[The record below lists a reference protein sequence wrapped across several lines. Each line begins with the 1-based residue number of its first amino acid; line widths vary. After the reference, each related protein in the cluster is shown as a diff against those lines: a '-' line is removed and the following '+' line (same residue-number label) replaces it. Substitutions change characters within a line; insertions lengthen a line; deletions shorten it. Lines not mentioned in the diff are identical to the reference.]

1 MNDLYE
7 SGLKKLSNYMDYLE
21 IIKLL
26 QQFNKLK
33 STLFSK
39 EQTHIFNHSV
49 KPRIFLNKLETN
61 DEIDDPD
68 SRIDEGDI
76 VNYEQLYQIYK
87 NMTTNKFCL
96 IYKNILLMENK
107 GEINERLIKKF
118 DNDIKLPFDLLI
130 KNKKQ
135 EIGFCVSLNVKCEM

>member
-87 NMTTNKFCL
+87 N
-96 IYKNILLMENK
+96 ILLMENK